1 MNYDKDGA
9 TLSVEIPDSTVQI
22 GSSVVSVLL
31 TYMARRNPDIVDVLG
46 TSKYPIETLLQ
57 NYYGCMYLENMGR
70 KKKGFCMEERQ
81 MRRAESDT
89 EEARNA
95 YEAMKNRLERELG
108 EPIETDGYCGAD
120 PDSEMV
126 LQVLEKQ
133 ERLEEAWRQ
142 MEQALVVIKEEIGEL
157 QGGTFHSDWV

>member
-1 MNYDKDGA
+1 
-9 TLSVEIPDSTVQI
+9 
-22 GSSVVSVLL
+22 
-31 TYMARRNPDIVDVLG
+31 
-46 TSKYPIETLLQ
+46 
-57 NYYGCMYLENMGR
+57 
-70 KKKGFCMEERQ
+70 MEERQ

-120 PDSEMV
+120 PDPEMEAE
-126 LQVLEKQ
+126 VLEKQ
-133 ERLEEAWRQ
+133 ERLEEAWKQ
-142 MEQALVVIKEEIGEL
+142 MEQALAVIREEIGEL